1 MTSLLTFD
9 WLLGFSHM
17 LDLTDIKL
25 KKALILL
32 EQEFPPLMT
41 SLLTLN
47 RALTGC
53 WGSHTCWISQILNSS
68 KTMILLE
75 QDFPPLMTSLL
86 TLNRALTGCWVSH
99 TCWISQILNSSKT
112 MILLEQELSPSH
124 DLSIDL

>member
-1 MTSLLTFD
+1 M
-9 WLLGFSHM
+9 
-17 LDLTDIKL
+17 
-25 KKALILL
+25 ILL
-32 EQEFPPLMT
+32 EQELTPSLVT

-75 QDFPPLMTSLL
+75 Q
-86 TLNRALTGCWVSH
+86 
-99 TCWISQILNSSKT
+99 
-112 MILLEQELSPSH
+112 ELSPSH